1 MKSIVLGYS
10 NDKATGP
17 AKVLAG
23 PEVSITDQVKLITG
37 IKAKGNYPEGVTR
50 IEYCELVTRNV
61 GIYIKSA
68 FPVVEQPQPT
78 ITTPKKIKVQ

>member
-23 PEVSITDQVKLITG
+23 PEVSPVEQIKLITG
-37 IKAKGNYPEGVTR
+37 IKASREYPEGVAR
-50 IEYCELVTRNV
+50 VELCDLVVRHV
-61 GIYIKSA
+61 GILIGEPQTKKS
-68 FPVVEQPQPT
+68 ES
-78 ITTPKKIKVQ
+78 KKK